1 MFVDAGR
8 TYAQGFHYIVKRRG
22 ETVADIVGTN
32 HTGEEAL
39 YRLNPT
45 IESASIKAKKIAFE
59 NIFTQERT
67 DKIELSLITT
77 KYIVQDYYTD
87 FNDKNYKENIACKYP
102 SSIQENEI
110 IEHNNAYGTESL
122 ILKARGENS
131 NTVIPLETPEEHAE
145 ALNCLEMQEIFL
157 EDQYYS
163 NKVSD
168 EEVKAVNTDSYEE
181 VKAVNTDSYDAFRK
195 GDETLGKQVMK
206 WRKYHDPASH
216 HYITK
221 KRNHT
226 FASRA
231 VPLIE
236 ESNLENRVLIAVGYT
251 HLLGKHGVP
260 SLLRQK
266 LGEEYS
272 IEKSLL

>member
-59 NIFTQERT
+59 NIFTQERN
-67 DKIELSLITT
+67 DKINLSLITT
-77 KYIVQDYYTD
+77 KYIVQNYYTD
-87 FNDKNYKENIACKYP
+87 FNEKNYKENMAYKYP

-110 IEHNNAYGTESL
+110 IEQNNAYGTERL
-122 ILKARGENS
+122 ILKARGENP

-145 ALNCLEMQEIFL
+145 ALNCLEMHEVFL
-157 EDQYYS
+157 EDQCYR
-163 NKVSD
+163 NKVSE
-168 EEVKAVNTDSYEE
+168 EEVKT
-181 VKAVNTDSYDAFRK
+181 VNTDSYDAFRK
-195 GDETLGKQVMK
+195 GDEALGKQVTK
-206 WRKYHDPASH
+206 WRKYHDPAFH

-236 ESNLENRVLIAVGYT
+236 ESNLENCVLIAVGYT

-272 IEKSLL
+272 IDFLHNLKF